1 MTITQ
6 KDLIDGPQ
14 VIEIVWKRANGVRQ
28 MSIAQKV
35 EDYRIASDL
44 MTVLSNTMREELG
57 EAGVGTAEGKNKD

>member
-28 MSIAQKV
+28 MLIAQKV
-35 EDYRIASDL
+35 KDYQTASDL
-44 MTVLSNTMREELG
+44 VILLSDRMKEELG
-57 EAGVGTAEGKNKD
+57 QIVEGKNKD